1 MICNIKGYKTVCTL
15 ILTISSF
22 IIIAQSDFSLV
33 TDHGLYRTRNELLHE
48 TGDAYYT
55 IGYAEDLINPELGL
69 HISCHDK
76 KSGEVCRSYFFT
88 IKNRRIFTNGRT
100 PVFQVDKELLF
111 GACFNNVIIK
121 LKYDINSKSVSL
133 LDSIVNPLPGGYY
146 LHDMILAGDTTIYH
160 ATVLQEGG
168 INISSIIYKYPD
180 GSTKHIYLTN
190 PPDLIYSG
198 GRFIRKP
205 NGNFIIFGSLTNTK
219 NLYRDQLAITE
230 IDSSGAIIREFR
242 TPPTDNIWSVS
253 DITLTNE
260 NEVLIL
266 AKSDDW
272 DPIWEKRATIYW
284 VYKFDLENYQVIWR
298 KKYEQPVTSFVS
310 TGAEIIKGH
319 KENEFLYCSHVAA
332 EGVSLDSFMTKARI
346 VKIKD
351 DGSKIWHKDY
361 SYYNGDQ
368 KYNRFIT
375 LIPTSDGNYLIG
387 GSASSNVSKAW
398 LLKINE
404 DGYIVPIDTTS
415 SAIEWAHDDL
425 SKQISIYPNPATDI
439 IIINQAEIS
448 DVTYHI
454 RDLNGTL
461 LHTMNIK
468 DSHHNVTWD
477 IHDLVAGAYIVD
489 MIKDG
494 VSIGS
499 KKVVVR

>member
-1 MICNIKGYKTVCTL
+1 MICRIKVYKTICAL
-15 ILTISSF
+15 ILSIISFTIC
-22 IIIAQSDFSLV
+22 AQSDFSLV
-33 TDHGLYRTRNELLHE
+33 NDHGLYRTINELLYE
-48 TGDAYYT
+48 TDEAYYT

-69 HISCHDK
+69 HVSCHDK
-76 KSGEVCRSYFFT
+76 KTGDVCHSYFYT

-100 PVFQVDKELLF
+100 PVFQSDNALIF
-111 GACFNNVIIK
+111 GAKTSNIILK
-121 LKYDINSKSVSL
+121 LKYDLESKSVSL
-133 LDSIVNPLPGGYY
+133 IDSIVNPLPGSYY
-146 LHDMILAGDTTIYH
+146 LNDMILAGDTTIYL
-160 ATVLQEGG
+160 ATVLQDGG
-168 INISSIIYKYPD
+168 NITSIIHKYPN
-180 GSTKHIYLTN
+180 GSTKHIYITN
-190 PPDLIYSG
+190 PPDLTYSG

-205 NGNFIIFGSLTNTK
+205 NGNFIIFGSLTNNK

-230 IDSSGAIIREFR
+230 IDSFGAIIREFR
-242 TPPTDNIWSVS
+242 TPPTENIWSVS

-398 LLKINE
+398 LVKINE
-404 DGYIVPIDTTS
+404 DGDIVPVDTTS
-415 SAIEWAHDDL
+415 SAIDWAHDDL

-448 DVTYHI
+448 EVTYHI
-454 RDLNGTL
+454 CDLHGTL
-461 LHTMNIK
+461 LRTMNIK

-477 IHDLVAGAYIVD
+477 IHDLVSGVYIID
-489 MIKDG
+489 MMKDG